1 MRRAPGRSTAVSA
14 DERMLRRTS
23 IRLGLQF
30 SGLIVAIVT
39 LVGVV
44 AFTLVSA
51 SVVEATDRS
60 LTAAAQDLRGDEAG
74 AGTYVITVRDGRA
87 VSSKPLPAGL
97 PDTDPL
103 ARVAAGEEVV
113 DSTVDSRGTTYAV
126 RTTIDRGTV
135 IQVAIDQE
143 ESREEIR
150 RLLVSLIVSGIVGA
164 LAAGVAGYVL
174 SRRAMRPL
182 VQSLAL
188 QRRFV
193 ADASHELRTP
203 LTLLSTRVQLLR
215 RSFDRGGESAVAT
228 EVAEVEK
235 DTKALT
241 GILEDLLLAADSR
254 DTGLVDVDL
263 EPLVAATAASVA
275 ATAAERGVSVETT
288 VEGPS
293 VVVGIEAPLRR
304 ILVALLSNALDHART
319 SVSVRLGGTSRVVT
333 IEVADDGPGFPGD
346 SHPFERFSSDR
357 PEVDGER
364 HYGLGL
370 ALVADIV
377 ARYGGTVSIVKERPG
392 GNVRVDLP
400 RASR

>member
-1 MRRAPGRSTAVSA
+1 MRAASA

-51 SVVEATDRS
+51 SVAEATDRS

-74 AGTYVITVRDGRA
+74 PGTYVITVQGGRA
-87 VSSKPLPAGL
+87 VSFKTLPAGL
-97 PDTDPL
+97 PDTDSL
-103 ARVAAGEEVV
+103 ARVAAGEDSI
-113 DSTVDSRGTTYAV
+113 DSTIDSQGTTYAV
-126 RTTIDRGTV
+126 RTTTERGTV
-135 IQVAIDQE
+135 VQVAIDQE
-143 ESREEIR
+143 ESREEIQ

-164 LAAGVAGYVL
+164 LAAGVAGYLL
-174 SRRAMRPL
+174 SRRAMHPL
-182 VQSLAL
+182 VESLAL

-215 RSFDRGGESAVAT
+215 RSFDRGGESGVAT

-235 DTKALT
+235 DAKALT

-263 EPLVAATAASVA
+263 EPLVTATAASVA
-275 ATAAERGVSVETT
+275 ATAAERGIAVETT

-293 VVVGIEAPLRR
+293 VVVGVEAPLRR
-304 ILVALLSNALDHART
+304 VLVALLSNALDHART
-319 SVSVRLGGTSRVVT
+319 IVSLRLNGTSRVVA
-333 IEVADDGPGFPGD
+333 IEVADDGSGFPSD
-346 SHPFERFSSDR
+346 SRPFERFASDR
-357 PEVDGER
+357 PEGDGER

-370 ALVADIV
+370 ALVADVV
-377 ARYGGTVSIVKERPG
+377 ARYGGTISVIKDRPG
-392 GNVRVDLP
+392 GIVRIVLP
-400 RASR
+400 RSKH